1 MEIRVKRTKKEKGYT
16 IGELYID
23 GKFECYTLEDEVRK
37 EKKYGE
43 TAIPQG
49 IYRMSLRKEGG
60 KNELY
65 VKKFGTQIHKGMLWI
80 RDIPGFEYVYIHIGN
95 ITADTLGCILVGK
108 TKNEKTGT
116 IGESTAAYLQ
126 MYKKVT
132 KAIDARE
139 DVHII
144 IEEE

>member
-1 MEIRVKRTKKEKGYT
+1 MELKVRRTKKGKGYT

-37 EKKYGE
+37 EKKFGE

-49 IYRMSLRKEGG
+49 IYRVSLRKVGG
-60 KNELY
+60 KNDLY
-65 VKKFGTQIHKGMLWI
+65 TKKFGTQTHKGMIWI
-80 RDIPGFEYVYIHIGN
+80 KDIPNFEYVYIHIGN
-95 ITADTLGCILVGK
+95 TTADTLGCILVGR

-126 MYKKVT
+126 MYKKVS
-132 KAIDARE
+132 KAIEAKE
-139 DVHII
+139 EVHII
-144 IEEE
+144 VEE